1 MGENE
6 SVLMLAPENVLVVEY
21 GYIDNSNTT
30 LWPYYAQG
38 LTINAADAFQGL
50 VSVPQSE
57 LGNKTFPLQ
66 VGSVVGGG
74 SIINGMAFDRGT
86 QPDYDSWNEL
96 GNEGWGWNG
105 LLPYFK
111 KVNYPLLGASIVQ
124 KMLVAIA
131 GNQYVR
137 AF

>member
-1 MGENE
+1 
-6 SVLMLAPENVLVVEY
+6 MLALENVLVVEY

-38 LTINAADAFQGL
+38 LTIDAANAFGGL
-50 VSVPQSE
+50 VSVPQLE
-57 LGNKTFPLQ
+57 LGNRTFPLL

-74 SIINGMAFDRGT
+74 SIINGMTFNRGT
-86 QPDYDSWNEL
+86 RPDYDSWNEL
-96 GNEGWGWNG
+96 GNEGWGWDG

-111 KVNYPLLGASIVQ
+111 KVRYPPVDGSTVQ
-124 KMLVAIA
+124 KALAAIA
-131 GNQYVR
+131 RNQRVK